1 MKKIKKVL
9 IAFSIMIILFPVS
22 IRVVNNGMARSLE
35 KRLMNCEL
43 PPDSELID
51 SASVAGKMEGNGNGM
66 QWFGIVL
73 IKSQMTEDALREW
86 YKNQLVTGE
95 NEVISVLKQE
105 TSKVFEYGRW
115 RFKNYSDEENCY
127 QVRLVKYS
135 IVGFEN
141 SIWES
146 ILNTDLRGH

>member
-1 MKKIKKVL
+1 
-9 IAFSIMIILFPVS
+9 
-22 IRVVNNGMARSLE
+22 
-35 KRLMNCEL
+35 MNCEL
-43 PPDSELID
+43 PPNSVLID
-51 SASVAGKMEGNGNGM
+51 SSSVAGKMEGNGNGM

-73 IKSQMTEDALREW
+73 IKSQMTDDALRDW

-105 TSKVFEYGRW
+105 TSKVFEHGRW

-127 QVRLVKYS
+127 QVRLARYS